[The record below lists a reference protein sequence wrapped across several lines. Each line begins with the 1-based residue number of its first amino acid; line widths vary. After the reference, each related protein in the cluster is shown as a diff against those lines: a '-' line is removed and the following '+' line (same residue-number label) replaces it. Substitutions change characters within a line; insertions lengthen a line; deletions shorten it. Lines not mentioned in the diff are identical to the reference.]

1 MHQISAKMNLLL
13 SFSCNMIFI
22 VSILCA
28 PFAFAEQSQQTK
40 TNDYGPSMKTESIDT
55 PIDLQ
60 SNVLDS
66 TRWYMWKSDR
76 WSDEE
81 ESFLVENDNQV
92 AIGSDPLHR
101 GVTNASRQI
110 QIIDPHEL
118 YNSLWTHFHQR
129 ILKYFSNSTAPFEME
144 LEFEDYEEYLTT
156 NRISRDDLDLK
167 YENDYL
173 EGSKSSIDPPL
184 RSSKVLASN
193 RPSEAVD
200 KNNISETLHRFFQPF
215 LLPSGQYE
223 SWKNIPREQK
233 RIYLSK
239 ELGHPQ
245 RYSHAVTM
253 SLVVYYGGLLLLGIP
268 GNVLT
273 CLIILTNP
281 YMRTA
286 PNIYLL
292 NLAVVDLVTLTMSK
306 YLSI

>member
-1 MHQISAKMNLLL
+1 MHQISAKMTVLL
-13 SFSCNMIFI
+13 SFFCKMFFI

-28 PFAFAEQSQQTK
+28 HFAFAEQSQQTK
-40 TNDYGPSMKTESIDT
+40 TNDYGSSMKTESIDT

-60 SNVLDS
+60 SNVLDN

-81 ESFLVENDNQV
+81 ESFLMENDNQV
-92 AIGSDPLHR
+92 AIGSDPLHF
-101 GVTNASRQI
+101 GVTNKSPHI

-129 ILKYFSNSTAPFEME
+129 ILKYISNSTPFEME

-156 NRISRDDLDLK
+156 NRMSPDDLELK
-167 YENDYL
+167 HEDDNL
-173 EGSKSSIDPPL
+173 ESSMSSIDPPL
-184 RSSKVLASN
+184 PSSKVLAYN
-193 RPSEAVD
+193 RSSEAVD
-200 KNNISETLHRFFQPF
+200 ENNISETLHRFFQPF
-215 LLPSGQYE
+215 LLPSTQPQ

-306 YLSI
+306 YLST